1 MSLAEDTNKLLA
13 ICDECEERFYT
24 MRETDHDPEFFA
36 EVKPYAD
43 LSHQAIADWAAEMK
57 EWISKAKPKYV
68 HAVQVDS
75 TKDAMTQFVV
85 QSFYKATGKKR
96 FILSINAAR
105 YTLQTV
111 LTALVNEKSEEQP
124 NE

>member
-1 MSLAEDTNKLLA
+1 MSLLDETNKLLA

-24 MRETDHDPEFFA
+24 MRETDHDPEFFE

-43 LSHQAIADWAAEMK
+43 ISHQAIAGWAIEMK
-57 EWISKAKPKYV
+57 EWIQKAKPKYV
-68 HAVQVDS
+68 HAVQIDS

-111 LTALVNEKSEEQP
+111 LTALASEKGKDQP
-124 NE
+124 ND